1 MTILEMAKKT
11 IKETTKVAA
20 KEPKPEPAILHPGS

>member
-11 IKETTKVAA
+11 IKETTKVTAEEN
-20 KEPKPEPAILHPGS
+20 KRCLRYLQKL